1 MSRWG
6 RDIILP
12 KNLTPSIAPSNQE
25 GAHHSK
31 ISPWGMRGLRPT
43 LRTQFLGHAVERQA
57 PKMSG
62 FENYRAHIQEVSS
75 AIGNCDTSL
84 SGLSFALEI
93 SAKAAVWKEPKL
105 YTKNIYLIILKHLP
119 QEQGSVGTLWIQTL
133 VSAIF
138 ALSPH
143 CDIASGHAPT
153 LCSSWSLESEKVCPS
168 TVPPQKPAS
177 APWVCTLP
185 LPH

>member
-1 MSRWG
+1 M
-6 RDIILP
+6 
-12 KNLTPSIAPSNQE
+12 
-25 GAHHSK
+25 
-31 ISPWGMRGLRPT
+31 
-43 LRTQFLGHAVERQA
+43 ERQA

-84 SGLSFALEI
+84 SGLSFALET

-138 ALSPH
+138 ALFPH

-153 LCSSWSLESEKVCPS
+153 CAPHGHLKVRRCVLALCPHKNQQVHPGSALSHCLTKVGRFSIHRECFLIS
-168 TVPPQKPAS
+168 CF
-177 APWVCTLP
+177 WWL
-185 LPH
+185 